1 MRENPWKCT
10 KYFNKGEANMSKLR
24 IMSQNQWNFITNL
37 PLWEEQ
43 GFDCSSEVRMK
54 GHARVFKELMPDI
67 IGGQEVNIQ
76 MHYDLMINCKK
87 QNLPYTLLWGYMT
100 PIIYRADKLELLDTE
115 WLLYPEE
122 MDGFEGTFHDYYSK
136 GANLAVF
143 KCKEDGELLIFV
155 TTHLWWMNG
164 TDPNHRAYRK
174 GSDQVRRLQLKM
186 VIDLIDKYQEKYGK
200 CPVFLA
206 GDMNAEYNSEAIQ
219 YALNERGY
227 SHAHDVATEF
237 AHEGSGYNGCGA
249 LKIGEWDNKP
259 FETAIDHILVRN
271 FENVNIRRFDRYTPD
286 YYLYLSD
293 HAPIFVD
300 VDFK

>member
-1 MRENPWKCT
+1 
-10 KYFNKGEANMSKLR
+10 MSKLR

-54 GHARVFKELMPDI
+54 GHARVIKELMPDI

-122 MDGFEGTFHDYYSK
+122 MDGFEGTFHDHYSK
-136 GANLAVF
+136 GADLAVF
-143 KCKEDGELLIFV
+143 KCKEDGELFIFA

-164 TDPNHRAYRK
+164 SDPNARAYWK

-186 VIDLIDKYQEKYGK
+186 LIDLIEKYQEKYGK
-200 CPVFLA
+200 CPVFLV

-219 YALNERGY
+219 YALNERGF

-237 AHEGSGYNGCGA
+237 AHEGSGYNGCGVFQ
-249 LKIGEWDNKP
+249 IGEWDNKP
-259 FETAIDHILVRN
+259 FETAIDHILVRD

-293 HAPIFVD
+293 HAPLFVD